1 VVSAQRRARER
12 ENLRRAILDAAREL
26 FVTEGYEAVSMRRI
40 AEKIEYSPTA
50 IYLYF
55 KDKEEIRRTLVEEG
69 FTLLRERLDT
79 LDHPD
84 PVERMRQGAHVY
96 LDFALT
102 QPNYYKL
109 MFEVGDVA
117 HVVACLTEDDIG
129 MRAFSFIPLCLA
141 EAIAQG
147 KFAPIPDLW
156 LVSHAVWAHLHG
168 AASLALAGRLAK
180 LPEGQ
185 HRAFFDAVID
195 LTLRGLKPG

>member
-1 VVSAQRRARER
+1 
-12 ENLRRAILDAAREL
+12 LRRAILDAAREL
-26 FVTEGYEAVSMRRI
+26 FVTEDYKAVSMRRI

-69 FTLLRERLDT
+69 FTLLSERLAA

-109 MFEVGDVA
+109 MFEVGDIERDQ
-117 HVVACLTEDDIG
+117 ACMAENDIG
-129 MRAFSFIPLCLA
+129 MRAFGFIPLCLA

-147 KFAPIPDLW
+147 KFAPVPDLW
-156 LVSHAVWAHLHG
+156 LASHAIWAHLHG

-180 LPEGQ
+180 LPESQ
-185 HRAFFDAVID
+185 HRAFFDAVIE
-195 LTLRGLKPG
+195 LTLRGLTPG